1 MKTILIG
8 AVTTTRR
15 VLETMIEVDFPI
27 SYVFSLDDAVSEN
40 VSDYDP
46 IFKTA
51 EKYNVPYKKFK
62 KINDEENVKIIKE
75 IEPDYIFVIG
85 LSQLVKDEII
95 NAAKKGVV
103 GFHPAPLP
111 KYRGRA
117 TNVWQQ
123 LLGVKESA
131 VSVFFIDDG
140 IDSGDI
146 LAQEPYYIGDDD
158 YCQDVLDKI
167 DEAAIVAMR
176 KVLIGLRDNTLVPV
190 KQNDEEA
197 SYTLKRS
204 PEDGLIDWNQS
215 IKDIHLFIRAISKPY
230 PGAFSMYDGKSKI
243 VIYRAEIL
251 ENKKYIGFNGQI
263 AELRKDGFD
272 VVCKDGLLRVTDYEN
287 VDNVKMFVGH
297 RFRG

>member
-15 VLETMIEVDFPI
+15 VLETMVEVNFPI
-27 SYVFSLDDAVSEN
+27 SYVFSLDDAASKI

-46 IFKTA
+46 VFETA
-51 EKYNVPYKKFK
+51 EKFIVPYKKFK

-146 LAQEPYYIGDDD
+146 LAQEPYYIGEND

-167 DEAAIVAMR
+167 DEAAIIAMR

-197 SYTLKRS
+197 TYTLKRS

-215 IKDIHLFIRAISKPY
+215 IRDIHLLIRAISRPY

-243 VIYRAEIL
+243 VIYKAEVL

>member
-95 NAAKKGVV
+95 NTAKKGVI

-251 ENKKYIGFNGQI
+251 DNKKYIGFNGQI

>member
-15 VLETMIEVDFPI
+15 VLETMVEVNFPI

-46 IFKTA
+46 VFKTA
-51 EKYNVPYKKFK
+51 EKFNVPYKKFN

-95 NAAKKGVV
+95 NAANKGVI

-146 LAQEPYYIGDDD
+146 LAQEPYYIEDDD
-158 YCQDVLDKI
+158 YAQDVLDKG
-167 DEAAIVAMR
+167 DEAAIVAMKR
-176 KVLIGLRDNTLVPV
+176 VLQQMMDGTLNPV

-204 PEDGLIDWNQS
+204 PEDGLIDWNQP

>member
-15 VLETMIEVDFPI
+15 VLETMVEVNFPI

-46 IFKTA
+46 VFETA
-51 EKYNVPYKKFK
+51 EKFNVPYKKFK

-75 IEPDYIFVIG
+75 IDPDYIFVIG

-95 NAAKKGVV
+95 NAARKGVV

-131 VSVFFIDDG
+131 VSIFFIDDG

-146 LAQEPYYIGDDD
+146 LAQEPYYIGEND

-167 DEAAIVAMR
+167 DEAAIIAMR
-176 KVLIGLRDNTLVPV
+176 KVLIGLRDNTLMPV

-197 SYTLKRS
+197 TYTLKRS

-215 IKDIHLFIRAISKPY
+215 IRDIHLLIRAISRPY
-230 PGAFSMYDGKSKI
+230 PGAYSMYDGKSKI
-243 VIYRAEIL
+243 VIYKAEIL

>member
-15 VLETMIEVDFPI
+15 VLETMVEVNFPI

-51 EKYNVPYKKFK
+51 EKHNVPYKKFK

-95 NAAKKGVV
+95 NAANKGVI

-146 LAQEPYYIGDDD
+146 LAQEPYYIGDND

>member
-15 VLETMIEVDFPI
+15 VLETMVEVDFPI

-46 IFKTA
+46 VFKTA
-51 EKYNVPYKKFK
+51 EKFNVPYKKFK

-95 NAAKKGVV
+95 NAAKKGVI

-146 LAQEPYYIGDDD
+146 LAQEPYYIGDND

-167 DEAAIVAMR
+167 DEVAIVAMR

>member
-15 VLETMIEVDFPI
+15 VLETMVEVNFPI

-46 IFKTA
+46 VFETA
-51 EKYNVPYKKFK
+51 EKFNVPYKKFK

-75 IEPDYIFVIG
+75 IDPDYIFVIG

-95 NAAKKGVV
+95 NAARKGVV

-117 TNVWQQ
+117 ANVWQQ

-146 LAQEPYYIGDDD
+146 LAQEPYYIGEND

-167 DEAAIVAMR
+167 DEAAIIAMR
-176 KVLIGLRDNTLVPV
+176 KVLIGLRDNTLMPV

-197 SYTLKRS
+197 TYTLKRS

-215 IKDIHLFIRAISKPY
+215 IRDIHLLIRAISRPY
-230 PGAFSMYDGKSKI
+230 PGAYSMYDGKSKI
-243 VIYRAEIL
+243 VVYKAEIL

-287 VDNVKMFVGH
+287 VGNVKMFVGH

>member
-15 VLETMIEVDFPI
+15 VLETMVEVNFPI

-46 IFKTA
+46 VFKTA
-51 EKYNVPYKKFK
+51 EKFNVPYKKFK

-146 LAQEPYYIGDDD
+146 LAQEPYYIGDND

-243 VIYRAEIL
+243 VIYRAEVL